1 MTLKSNRNF
10 RILISRNKLVEL
22 KPEDEYRDLDAD
34 IEGDV
39 LVLDPD
45 KLGKRLQGN
54 VDFDK
59 MQGRNDNE
67 NMHSN
72 DLGAEDEMILEPNID
87 AVRKRVKTGV

>member
-1 MTLKSNRNF
+1 
-10 RILISRNKLVEL
+10 
-22 KPEDEYRDLDAD
+22 
-34 IEGDV
+34 
-39 LVLDPD
+39 
-45 KLGKRLQGN
+45 
-54 VDFDK
+54 